1 MDTEAISKEIL
12 AIRKRLGE
20 IGTEHDGLGDDE
32 LEARVDLADER
43 HELEARLA
51 ELRGKLS
58 DPGSV
63 LDHKSLED
71 AEFEALPNDGL
82 MTPPEV
88 H

>member
-20 IGTEHDGLGDDE
+20 IQTEHDGLGDDK
-32 LEARVDLADER
+32 LEERVVLNDER

-58 DPGSV
+58 DPGEV
-63 LDHKSLED
+63 LDYKSLED
-71 AEFEALPNDGL
+71 AEFEALPDNGL
-82 MTPPEV
+82 MAPPEV